1 MRKTIMT
8 AFFVVLITSFGMHV
22 SVAVA
27 GQSAIEQAVEKRDQE
42 KEAEELLRVHSERLG
57 ILKYDISRATTQ
69 EKGAFIK
76 RVLKNKQL
84 EQALLEAK
92 KNDIKISLGTW
103 YNVDTSI
110 ITINIFEDDNTIIK
124 FLLGD

>member
-1 MRKTIMT
+1 MT

-103 YNVDTSI
+103 YNVNTSI
-110 ITINIFEDDNTIIK
+110 ITINILEDDNAIIK